1 MPPTAALLKFSA
13 QSDIQL
19 DKELTSVG
27 GVISRFRGTSTIEDD
42 RNSLSNVSLT
52 GNFQKRYH
60 DSASNI
66 TGVNRYVSAYE
77 TLDAQ
82 ASYIGLQN
90 FSFTFGSDNIL
101 NKNPPYANYA
111 ASANNFIGGYDI
123 DYADP
128 RGSFIFGKVV
138 YSFH

>member
-1 MPPTAALLKFSA
+1 M
-13 QSDIQL
+13 
-19 DKELTSVG
+19 TSVG
-27 GVISRFRGTSTIEDD
+27 GVISRFRGSSTLEYQRTSLF
-42 RNSLSNVSLT
+42 RMSLT

-60 DSASNI
+60 DSAGNI
-66 TGVNRYVSAYE
+66 VPETRFVSAYE

-90 FSFTFGSDNIL
+90 FTFTLGGINIL

-111 ASANNFIGGYDI
+111 ASANNFIGGYDVS
-123 DYADP
+123 YGDP
-128 RGSFIFGKVV
+128 RGSFIYGKVV